1 MEAEY
6 IYILIGIVALV
17 IGIFFGIQT
26 VKFFSEEL
34 IFKLE
39 NSLESQLAQN
49 EAYLEQ
55 ASEKMI
61 NKFDQKIDYI
71 DQINIILNRTKEL
84 LSENKTK
91 IEDLNNQCDS
101 RKNLESEIIKLK
113 KIIERMEKKR

>member
-6 IYILIGIVALV
+6 IYVMIGIVAFL
-17 IGIFFGIQT
+17 IGIFFGVQT

-39 NSLESQLAQN
+39 NSLKSQLAQN
-49 EAYLEQ
+49 EAYFEQ
-55 ASEKMI
+55 ASKQMI

-71 DQINIILNRTKEL
+71 DQINTILSRTKEL

>member
-6 IYILIGIVALV
+6 IYVMIGIVAFL
-17 IGIFFGIQT
+17 IGIFFGVQT

-39 NSLESQLAQN
+39 NSLKSQLAQN
-49 EAYLEQ
+49 ETYFEQ
-55 ASEKMI
+55 ASKQMI

-71 DQINIILNRTKEL
+71 DQINIILSRTQEL

-91 IEDLNNQCDS
+91 IKDLNNQCDS